1 MKKLTS
7 LLMVLI
13 MILSLATACSSKTEA
28 PAAVPESSTPST
40 TEAPKTE
47 VKDPIVI
54 KYGHICAE
62 DHSVNLAANKFKEY
76 VEKESNG
83 EMVVEIYPNAL
94 LGGDVQMT
102 EAVALGTIQMALPST
117 SVLVMYSPMFGALDM
132 PFMFTNTE
140 KAFEGLNGG
149 PIGEKL
155 DAELEKVGIV
165 NVGYNFNGI
174 RNMTNNVRPINEPAD
189 LKGVK
194 MRVMESPVFID
205 MFKYLGSN
213 ATPMSFSELF
223 TALQQK
229 TVDGQENPAS
239 LIYASKFQEVQ
250 KYISLTEHVYS
261 FCANI
266 MNKDFYDKLTD
277 DQRAIINE
285 GAKQFLVDWQIDSE
299 INDNQTFID
308 KLKESGMEVNSVS
321 PENKQKF
328 VDAVAPMYEKY
339 QQELGK
345 EIFDTIEPYRQ

>member
-1 MKKLTS
+1 MKKFMS
-7 LLMVLI
+7 LLMALI
-13 MILSLATACSSKTEA
+13 MILSLATGCSTKSEA
-28 PAAVPESSTPST
+28 PSST
-40 TEAPKTE
+40 TETNTTSTDK
-47 VKDPIVI
+47 KDPIVI

-62 DHSVNLAANKFKEY
+62 DHSVQLAALKFKEY

-83 EMVVEIYPNAL
+83 EMIVELYPNGI

-102 EAVALGTIQMALPST
+102 EAVALGTLQMALPST
-117 SVLVMYSPMFGALDM
+117 SVLVMYSPTFGALDM

-165 NVGYNFNGI
+165 NLGYNFNGI

-194 MRVMESPVFID
+194 MRVMESPVFIS

-223 TALQQK
+223 TGLQQK

-250 KYISLTEHVYS
+250 KYLSLTEHVYS
-261 FCANI
+261 FCANL
-266 MNKDFYDKLTD
+266 MNKDFYESLTEE
-277 DQRAIINE
+277 QKAIVDE
-285 GAKQFLVDWQIDSE
+285 GSKQFLVEWQIQQES
-299 INDNQTFID
+299 NDNQTFIN
-308 KLKESGMEVNSVS
+308 KLKEAGMKVNEIS

-328 VDAVAPMYEKY
+328 VDAVAPMYEEFKG
-339 QQELGK
+339 ELGT
-345 EIFDTIEPYRQ
+345 EIFDIIEPYRQ

>member
-1 MKKLTS
+1 MKKIMS
-7 LLMVLI
+7 LIMVLV
-13 MILSLATACSSKTEA
+13 MILSMTTGCSQKQAAPSGTSPAAEQPKTEA
-28 PAAVPESSTPST
+28 KKPL
-40 TEAPKTE
+40 
-47 VKDPIVI
+47 VI

-62 DHSVNLAANKFKEY
+62 DHSVHLSALKFKEY

-83 EMVVEIYPNAL
+83 EITVEIYPNGI

-102 EAVALGTIQMALPST
+102 EAVAMGTLTMALPST

-132 PFMFTNTE
+132 PFMFNNTK

-155 DAELEKVGIV
+155 DSELEKVGIV
-165 NVGYNFNGI
+165 DLGYNFNGI
-174 RNMTNNVRPINEPAD
+174 RNMTNNIKPINEPKD
-189 LKGVK
+189 LGGIK

-239 LIYASKFQEVQ
+239 LIYASKFHEVQ
-250 KYISLTEHVYS
+250 KYLSLTEHVYS

-266 MNKDFYDKLTD
+266 MNKDFYDSLTD
-277 DQRAIINE
+277 QQKKIVND
-285 GAKQFLVDWQIDSE
+285 GAKQFLVDWQINSE
-299 INDNQTFID
+299 VNDNQKFID
-308 KLKESGMEVNSVS
+308 TLKEAGMEVNEIST
-321 PENKQKF
+321 ENKQKF
-328 VDAVAPMYEKY
+328 IDAVAPMYEKY
-339 QQELGK
+339 ESDLGR
-345 EIFDTIEPYRQ
+345 EIFEIIEPYRQ

>member
-1 MKKLTS
+1 MKKLIS
-7 LLMVLI
+7 LLLVLTLLLT
-13 MILSLATACSSKTEA
+13 MATGCATKSNE
-28 PAAVPESSTPST
+28 PAASNPQSTAEPQSAAD
-40 TEAPKTE
+40 TEK
-47 VKDPIVI
+47 KDAKII

-62 DHSVNLAANKFKEY
+62 DHSVHLSALKFKEY

-83 EMVVEIYPNAL
+83 ELVVEIYPNGI

-102 EAVALGTIQMALPST
+102 EAVALGTLQIALPST
-117 SVLVMYSPMFGALDM
+117 SVLVMYSPVFGALDM
-132 PFMFTNTE
+132 PFMFNNTE

-165 NVGYNFNGI
+165 NIGYNFNGI

-189 LKGVK
+189 LSGIK

-223 TALQQK
+223 TGLQQK

-250 KYISLTEHVYS
+250 KYLSLTEHVYS

-266 MNKDFYDKLTD
+266 MNKDFYDSLTD
-277 DQRAIINE
+277 EQKKIVDD
-285 GAKQFLVDWQIDSE
+285 GAKQFLVDWQIQSE
-299 INDNQTFID
+299 INDNQTFVD
-308 KLKESGMEVNSVS
+308 KLKESGMEVNTVS
-321 PENKQKF
+321 SENKQKF
-328 VDAVAPMYEKY
+328 IDDVAPMYEKY
-339 QQELGK
+339 EKELGK
-345 EIFDTIEPYRQ
+345 EIFDIIEPYRQ

>member
-1 MKKLTS
+1 MKKIICLI
-7 LLMVLI
+7 MALI
-13 MILSLATACSSKTEA
+13 MILSLGTGCTSKQEA
-28 PAAVPESSTPST
+28 PSSTGTTT
-40 TEAPKTE
+40 TEQTNTE
-47 VKDPIVI
+47 KKDPIVI

-62 DHSVNLAANKFKEY
+62 DHSVQLSALKFKEY

-83 EMVVEIYPNAL
+83 EIKVELYPNGI

-102 EAVALGTIQMALPST
+102 EAVAMGTLQMALPST
-117 SVLVMYSPMFGALDM
+117 SVLVMYSPQFGALDM

-165 NVGYNFNGI
+165 NLGYNFNGM
-174 RNMTNNVRPINEPAD
+174 RSMTNNVKPINEPAD
-189 LKGVK
+189 LAGIK

-223 TALQQK
+223 TGLQQK

-250 KYISLTEHVYS
+250 KYLSLTEHVYS
-261 FCANI
+261 FCANL
-266 MNKDFYDKLTD
+266 MNQDFYDSLTD
-277 DQRAIINE
+277 DQKKIVNE
-285 GAKQFLVDWQIDSE
+285 GAKQFLVDWQINSE
-299 INDNQTFID
+299 VNDNQKFID
-308 KLKESGMEVNSVS
+308 KLKEAGMEVNEVS
-321 PENKQKF
+321 AENKQKF
-328 VDAVAPMYEKY
+328 VEKVAPMYVQYEK
-339 QQELGK
+339 ELGA
-345 EIFDTIEPYRQ
+345 EIFDIIEPYRQ

>member
-1 MKKLTS
+1 MKKFICLI
-7 LLMVLI
+7 MALI
-13 MILSLATACSSKTEA
+13 MILSLATGCTKSEA
-28 PAAVPESSTPST
+28 PAPST
-40 TEAPKTE
+40 QPSGTSGSNTAETPKAE
-47 VKDPIVI
+47 VKTI
-54 KYGHICAE
+54 KYGHIVAE
-62 DHSVNLAANKFKEY
+62 DHSVHLSAVKFKEY
-76 VEKESNG
+76 VEKESG
-83 EMVVEIYPNAL
+83 GSLKVEIYPNGI

-102 EAVALGTIQMALPST
+102 EAVALGTLQMALPST

-132 PFMFTNTE
+132 PFMFNNVD

-155 DAELEKVGIV
+155 DAELEKVGIH

-189 LKGVK
+189 LKGIK

-205 MFKYLGSN
+205 LFKYLGSN
-213 ATPMSFSELF
+213 ATPMSFGELF
-223 TALQQK
+223 TGLQQK

-266 MNKDFYDKLTD
+266 MNKDFYDSLTD
-277 DQRAIINE
+277 EQKKVVDD
-285 GAKQFLVDWQIDSE
+285 GAKQFLVDAQIKAEVS
-299 INDNQTFID
+299 DNQKFVD
-308 KLKESGMEVNSVS
+308 MLKDAGMGVNTIT

-328 VDAVAPMYEKY
+328 IDAVAPMYEKY
-339 QQELGK
+339 QNELGK
-345 EIFDTIEPYRQ
+345 EIFDIIDPYRQ

>member
-1 MKKLTS
+1 MKKVICLILS
-7 LLMVLI
+7 LI
-13 MILSLATACSSKTEA
+13 MVLSLATGCSSKQET
-28 PAAVPESSTPST
+28 PSSTGTTPEQTST
-40 TEAPKTE
+40 EK
-47 VKDPIVI
+47 KDPIVI

-62 DHSVNLAANKFKEY
+62 DHSVHLSALKFKEY

-83 EMVVEIYPNAL
+83 EIVVELYPNGI

-102 EAVALGTIQMALPST
+102 EAVAMGTLQMALPST
-117 SVLVMYSPMFGALDM
+117 SILVMYSPMFGALDM

-165 NVGYNFNGI
+165 NLGYNFNGM
-174 RNMTNNVRPINEPAD
+174 RSMTNNVKPINEPAD
-189 LKGVK
+189 LAGIK

-223 TALQQK
+223 TGLQQK

-250 KYISLTEHVYS
+250 KYLSLTEHVYS

-266 MNKDFYDKLTD
+266 MNQDFYNGLSDEHKK
-277 DQRAIINE
+277 IVNE
-285 GAKQFLVDWQIDSE
+285 GAKQFLVDWQINSE
-299 INDNQTFID
+299 VNDNQKFID
-308 KLKESGMEVNSVS
+308 KLKEAGMEVNEVS
-321 PENKQKF
+321 AENKQKF
-328 VDAVAPMYEKY
+328 VEKVAPMYDQYEK
-339 QQELGK
+339 ELGA
-345 EIFDTIEPYRQ
+345 EIFDIIEPYRQ